1 MDDVDRAVQ
10 KLKEA
15 QAISE
20 WHFRDAVEE
29 IIEAARRAGGMYELD
44 FEEEE
49 T

>member
-1 MDDVDRAVQ
+1 MDEVDRAVQ

-29 IIEAARRAGGMYELD
+29 LIEASRIDGGMYELF
-44 FEEEE
+44 FEEE